1 MTCGVS
7 SSRATMITRNKQ
19 SGLSEKRLTK
29 SVVLDQRN
37 NLATVSAYFDVWWLD
52 EHLMWNVTDYGG
64 LDRIFVPLKWIWK
77 PEFYMYHSV
86 YGRVP
91 EYATDAP
98 AEIRHDG
105 RVRMFVSISS
115 KSFCPINFKRFP
127 FDSQTCSFSVDCEA
141 ALSAIKRMRSLL
153 ITAKRPQV
161 QPELTGMEGLS
172 PRQCHQWSTHNMF
185 TYRVIFRVKLDLQQ
199 WIRWCRRVQRGGF
212 EQKMLGGGD
221 SERLQLRVLISS
233 SIYGIWRQRK
243 VERPVR

>member
-1 MTCGVS
+1 MNTIAGVHEMM
-7 SSRATMITRNKQ
+7 RALVYSGFVAKKQ
-19 SGLSEKRLTK
+19 KPKDIVDYAEQRRGQWEQHDDAFELQHDRPDPHGRLASWIRINARPYLPIRHPRTTLNVHVSAGLYQI
-29 SVVLDQRN
+29 VDLDQRN

-127 FDSQTCSFSVDCEA
+127 FDSQTCSFST
-141 ALSAIKRMRSLL
+141 S
-153 ITAKRPQV
+153 
-161 QPELTGMEGLS
+161 
-172 PRQCHQWSTHNMF
+172 H
-185 TYRVIFRVKLDLQQ
+185 FRRIVVAGNNNS
-199 WIRWCRRVQRGGF
+199 R
-212 EQKMLGGGD
+212 
-221 SERLQLRVLISS
+221 
-233 SIYGIWRQRK
+233 
-243 VERPVR
+243 